1 MGIQALQFYN
11 ASAWEALWATPSP
24 SWNWGPVPN
33 IEPTSPTNGGVG
45 GTRALAHSIYII
57 DIINYID
64 ILWGTVDI
72 PTIKKSIS
80 SIIVPFKI
88 SQKVNIFLSPGPI
101 NFMFAVGCTRIRN
114 PRNSNWS
121 TWMDSTQQI
130 QGFQPFSQRPHPG
143 EKSGGFTGKIHHQIL
158 GGACTLSFIYGID
171 TPALNQLVRLFG
183 FRNGPSTGSP
193 HEYPPYSKVASW
205 MFLLKPQSIAGWW
218 FLATPLKNMSQLGW

>member
-1 MGIQALQFYN
+1 MHQNQ
-11 ASAWEALWATPSP
+11 
-24 SWNWGPVPN
+24 
-33 IEPTSPTNGGVG
+33 
-45 GTRALAHSIYII
+45 
-57 DIINYID
+57 
-64 ILWGTVDI
+64 
-72 PTIKKSIS
+72 KS
-80 SIIVPFKI
+80 
-88 SQKVNIFLSPGPI
+88 
-101 NFMFAVGCTRIRN
+101 
-114 PRNSNWS
+114 RNSNWS

-218 FLATPLKNMSQLGW
+218 FRATPLKNIKVNWDDNRNPIFLGKENWWQPNHQPDSNDVPNW